1 MKPYEP
7 IFFHFLILSLF
18 FFLSV
23 SSIRAD
29 TEAKCGLWIHVELIH
44 LRWSLFPRWLSGDVS
59 KYFPLS
65 EWDFSWDIRFY
76 HEKRDRIFSSGGP
89 LHKKISSL
97 ARKSHVSCFRHESH
111 KSDETWYFLVGH
123 EMSNET
129 GDRRFYLTLSQRL
142 I

>member
-7 IFFHFLILSLF
+7 NFFHFLILSLF

-65 EWDFSWDIRFY
+65 DETWDFSWDIRFY
-76 HEKRDRIFSSGGP
+76 HEKRDRRFSSGGP
-89 LHKKISSL
+89 ST
-97 ARKSHVSCFRHESH
+97 RKSPVLRESLMSHAFAMNPTRVMRHDIFS
-111 KSDETWYFLVGH
+111 WGMRCL
-123 EMSNET
+123 MRQET
-129 GDRRFYLTLSQRL
+129 GDF